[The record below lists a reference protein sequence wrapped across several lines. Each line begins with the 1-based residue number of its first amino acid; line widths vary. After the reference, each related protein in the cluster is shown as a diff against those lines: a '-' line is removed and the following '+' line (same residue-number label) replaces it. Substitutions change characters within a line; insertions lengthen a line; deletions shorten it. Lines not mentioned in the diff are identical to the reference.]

1 MREQPPLFNALS
13 RLLNAVESIDYCA
26 LAARESVYTIDGY
39 EERCRQR
46 SSGLMESGL
55 SNALMVTYQFLGD
68 AQRRLQPFD
77 KSVEF
82 HEEFLGGTEYVEL
95 LDAMEFFMSPMI

>member
-1 MREQPPLFNALS
+1 M
-13 RLLNAVESIDYCA
+13 
-26 LAARESVYTIDGY
+26 
-39 EERCRQR
+39 
-46 SSGLMESGL
+46 
-55 SNALMVTYQFLGD
+55 MVTYQFLGD

-95 LDAMEFFMSPMI
+95 LDAMEFFMSPMILHLQARAVEETIAYYDDLMMTYMMVFYAF